1 MRIDL
6 KKFWKSIYA
15 ITLVILQGKVI
26 FIRIHAYIHNCTK
39 HSSRHI
45 VSNLTLNNP
54 RPSIPWKQVDLIFP
68 LILVHLWLTLGNKC
82 CSWISQTILHRH
94 CSYTFMWLLMV
105 ILVLENYRV
114 TQDHLKTASA
124 IGASCWNIVFIIKG
138 FVIIIIID

>member
-45 VSNLTLNNP
+45 VSNLTLHNP
-54 RPSIPWKQVDLIFP
+54 RSSIPWKQVDF
-68 LILVHLWLTLGNKC
+68 GNKC

-138 FVIIIIID
+138 FVIIIIIID